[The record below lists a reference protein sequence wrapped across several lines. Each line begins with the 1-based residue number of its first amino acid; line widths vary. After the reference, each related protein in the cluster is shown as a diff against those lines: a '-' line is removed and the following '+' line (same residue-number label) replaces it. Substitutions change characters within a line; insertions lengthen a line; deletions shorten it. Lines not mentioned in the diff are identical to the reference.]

1 MKKKTLSTLL
11 AVSMIAG
18 MVAGCGSQ
26 PADSTATST
35 DTANTEAAAETNTSA
50 TTEAAVAETPSDE
63 GKVLNVYC
71 WNDEFQRRVK
81 AHYPGYEEVDATH
94 GKIGDVEVVWNITP
108 NADNA
113 YQNNLDQ
120 ALLNQESASADDKVD
135 LFLVEADYAL
145 KYVDS
150 DYTMPVADLG
160 ITDADTADQYQYTK
174 DIVTDSNGV
183 LKGLSW
189 QGCPGV
195 MFYSREIAKEVFGTD
210 DPAEVQKKVCD
221 WDTYRET
228 ADELK
233 AAGYQIASSANDS
246 YRVYSN
252 NVTSKWV
259 VDGKINIDDNIMKW
273 VEVSKDLVDAGEV
286 GTHDMWSDDW
296 SKGFYPDGKVFGYF
310 GPAWLVNFSMAAD
323 QEGSIG
329 NQGGWAATEGPQGF
343 FWGGTWICA
352 ATGTDNAATIK
363 DIMLKLTCDE
373 EIMKNIVVEDDD
385 FVNNKPAMDA
395 MAQDSSYSSQVL
407 GGQNPLAMYCAGV
420 EKLDLS
426 NLSAYDQGCNEEFQ
440 RAMKN
445 YFEGNATLDEAK
457 DLFYKAVVEKYPE
470 LTY

>member
-18 MVAGCGSQ
+18 MVTGCGSS
-26 PADSTATST
+26 ADQTAAST
-35 DTANTEAAAETNTSA
+35 DTATTTTEAAA
-50 TTEAAVAETPSDE
+50 TTETAATEATVAETPADE

-113 YQNNLDQ
+113 YQNNLDE
-120 ALLNQESASADDKVD
+120 ALVNQESASADDKVD

-150 DYTMPVADLG
+150 EYTMPVADLG
-160 ITDADTADQYQYTK
+160 ITDSDTADQYQYTK

-296 SKGFYPDGKVFGYF
+296 SKGFYPEGKVFGYF

-323 QEGSIG
+323 QEGSVG

-395 MAQDSSYSSQVL
+395 MAQDSSYSSKVL